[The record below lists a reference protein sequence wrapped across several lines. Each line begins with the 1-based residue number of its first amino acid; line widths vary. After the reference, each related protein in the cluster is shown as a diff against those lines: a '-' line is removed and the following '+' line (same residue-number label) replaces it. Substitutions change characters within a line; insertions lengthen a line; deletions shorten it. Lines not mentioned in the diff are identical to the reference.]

1 MLTSAFEGVI
11 LKVDVLV
18 QLLPLKGPTEHG
30 SAEFRFIRSVILTRN
45 KLISCLSI
53 LSGLLIIAVS
63 VAAIGLAVDP
73 TTMETPAVKRAR
85 REVLMLDDIY
95 KTSIVLI
102 TTHYVDDKN
111 SLPAG
116 SAFKALFDTIKK
128 KGWHEVR
135 LLDATGDP
143 YEPANAAKEGFEKRA
158 IQKLLAGQA
167 SYDEVATEDGK
178 QFLLAATAIP
188 VVMDKCILCHDNYKN
203 VPVGK
208 AIGALGYKVPI
219 LE

>member
-1 MLTSAFEGVI
+1 MLTSDFGVAT
-11 LKVDVLV
+11 LKEDVFV
-18 QLLPLKGPTEHG
+18 QLFPISSPTN
-30 SAEFRFIRSVILTRN
+30 SSLARPMFIRSVILTR
-45 KLISCLSI
+45 KGTWISCLSI
-53 LSGLLIIAVS
+53 SSGLLIIAAS
-63 VAAIGLAVDP
+63 VAAFGVAADP
-73 TTMETPAVKRAR
+73 ATDTPAVKRAR

-116 SAFKALFDTIKK
+116 SAFKALFEAIKK

-143 YEPANAAKEGFEKRA
+143 YEPANEAKEGFEKRA
-158 IQKLLAGQA
+158 IQKITAGQA
-167 SYDEVATEDGK
+167 SYDEVATIDGK

-188 VVMDKCILCHDNYKN
+188 VVMDKCTLCHENYKN
-203 VPVGK
+203 VPAGK